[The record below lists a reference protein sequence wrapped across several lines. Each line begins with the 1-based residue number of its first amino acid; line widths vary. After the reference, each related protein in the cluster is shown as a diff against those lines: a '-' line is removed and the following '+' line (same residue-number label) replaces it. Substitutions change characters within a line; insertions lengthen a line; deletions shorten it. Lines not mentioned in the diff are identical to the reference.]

1 MVRAARTLMA
11 AEGSKQ
17 MKAVYDEAAALAA
30 KREEFVLATVVH
42 TRGSTPQKP
51 GATLLVRADG
61 STVGTLGG
69 GCVEGD
75 IWSAA
80 KEALRE
86 REAPSYKDYYLNEE
100 IAAQDGLVCGGSMFF
115 YIEPVLGPESF
126 SPLADE
132 IAGAYRGGPPLA
144 VATVVTSKNG
154 RAGNRLVVRA
164 DGSTDGSLGTAALDA
179 EATAAANAV
188 MHMGKSERI
197 ETAGGDEV
205 FVAGYTSP
213 MLLVLVGGGHVNLQV
228 AKIAEILGF
237 RVMVTDDRPEFA
249 NEERFKMAEA
259 VSVAPYE
266 RGLDAFPINRN
277 TAIVVGTR
285 GHNFDDSALE
295 AAVRT
300 DAAYVGLLG
309 SKRKTILIYEALL
322 KRGVSAER
330 LKAVHSPVGLDLG
343 GRTPEEIALSIMS
356 EIVAFWYGHDG
367 GTMKIEDAQVE
378 RISKKL
384 RGATAR

>member
-1 MVRAARTLMA
+1 
-11 AEGSKQ
+11 

-30 KREEFVLATVVH
+30 QRKEFVLATVVH

-51 GATLLVRADG
+51 GAALLVRDDG

-75 IWSAA
+75 IWFAA

-86 REAPSYKDYYLNEE
+86 REAPSYKDYYLNED
-100 IAAQDGLVCGGSMFF
+100 IAARDGLVCGGSMFF

-132 IAGAYRGGPPLA
+132 IAEAYRGGPPLA
-144 VATVVTSKNG
+144 VATVVSSKAG
-154 RAGNRLVVRA
+154 RSGNRLVVRS
-164 DGSTDGSLGTAALDA
+164 DGSTEGSLGTAALDTEAA
-179 EATAAANAV
+179 EAAKAV
-188 MHMGKSERI
+188 MDLGKSERI
-197 ETAGGDEV
+197 ETADGDEV

-213 MLLVLVGGGHVNLQV
+213 ALLVLVGGGHVNLQV
-228 AKIAEILGF
+228 AKIAELLGF

-249 NEERFKMAEA
+249 SQERFPMAEA
-259 VSVAPYE
+259 VSVTTYDK
-266 RGLDAFPINRN
+266 GLGAFPINKN

-285 GHNFDDSALE
+285 GHNFDDLALE

-309 SKRKTILIYEALL
+309 SKRKAILIYEALM
-322 KRGVSAER
+322 KRGITAER
-330 LKAVHSPVGLDLG
+330 LKQVHSPVGLDLG

-356 EIVAFWYGHDG
+356 EIVAFWYGHEG
-367 GTMKIEDAQVE
+367 GTMQIEVAQIE
-378 RISKKL
+378 RIAKKV
-384 RGATAR
+384 RGAAAR

>member
-1 MVRAARTLMA
+1 MVR
-11 AEGSKQ
+11 

-30 KREEFVLATVVH
+30 KHEEFVLATVVH
-42 TRGSTPQKP
+42 TQGSTPQKP
-51 GATLLVRADG
+51 GATLLVRGDG

-75 IWSAA
+75 IWFAA
-80 KEALRE
+80 QEALRE
-86 REAPSYKDYYLNEE
+86 RSAPSYKDYYLNEE
-100 IAAQDGLVCGGSMFF
+100 IAARDGLVCGGSMFF

-144 VATVVTSKNG
+144 VATVVRSEGG
-154 RAGNRLVVRA
+154 RSGNRLVVRA
-164 DGSTDGSLGTAALDA
+164 DGSADGSLGTAALDA
-179 EATAAANAV
+179 EAAEAAKAV

-213 MLLVLVGGGHVNLQV
+213 VLLVLVGGGHVNLQV
-228 AKIAEILGF
+228 AKIAELLGF
-237 RVMVTDDRPEFA
+237 RIIVTDDRPEFA
-249 NEERFKMAEA
+249 NEERFPMAEA
-259 VSVAPYE
+259 VSVAPYDK
-266 RGLDAFPINRN
+266 GLGALPINKN

-285 GHNFDDSALE
+285 GHNFDDLALE
-295 AAVRT
+295 AAVST
-300 DAAYVGLLG
+300 EAAYVGLLG
-309 SKRKTILIYEALL
+309 SKRKTILIYEALM
-322 KRGVSAER
+322 KRGVPAER
-330 LKAVHSPVGLDLG
+330 IKDVHAPAGLDLG

-378 RISKKL
+378 RIAKKV

>member
-1 MVRAARTLMA
+1 MVRAARTRMPA
-11 AEGSKQ
+11 GSSKQ

-75 IWSAA
+75 IWAAA

-164 DGSTDGSLGTAALDA
+164 DGSSDGSLGTAALDA

-249 NEERFKMAEA
+249 NEERFEMAEA
-259 VSVAPYE
+259 VSVAPYD

-322 KRGVSAER
+322 KRGISPER

-343 GRTPEEIALSIMS
+343 GRTPEEIGLSIMS

-384 RGATAR
+384 RGAAAR

>member
-1 MVRAARTLMA
+1 
-11 AEGSKQ
+11 
-17 MKAVYDEAAALAA
+17 MKAVYDEAAALAG

-51 GATLLVRADG
+51 GAALLVRADG

-75 IWSAA
+75 IWFAA

-86 REAPSYKDYYLNEE
+86 RTEPFTKDYYLNED
-100 IAAQDGLVCGGSMFF
+100 IAARDGLVCGGSMFF
-115 YIEPVLGPESF
+115 YIEPVLGPASF
-126 SPLADE
+126 SSLADE
-132 IAGAYRGGPPLA
+132 IAEAYRGGPPLA
-144 VATVVTSKNG
+144 VATVVSSKDG
-154 RAGNRLVVRA
+154 RTGNRLVVRA
-164 DGSTDGSLGTAALDA
+164 DGSAEGSLGGAALDA
-179 EATAAANAV
+179 EGTEAAKAV
-188 MHMGKSERI
+188 MHMGKTERI
-197 ETAGGDEV
+197 ETADGDEV

-213 MLLVLVGGGHVNLQV
+213 ALLVLVGGGHVNLQV
-228 AKIAEILGF
+228 AKIAELLGF

-249 NEERFKMAEA
+249 NQERFPMAEA

-266 RGLDAFPINRN
+266 AGLDAFPITKN

-285 GHNFDDSALE
+285 GHNFDDLALE

-322 KRGVSAER
+322 KRGVSEER
-330 LKAVHSPVGLDLG
+330 IKQVHSPVGLDLG

-356 EIVAFWYGHDG
+356 EIVAFWYDHPG
-367 GTMKIEDAQVE
+367 GTMKIEDAQID

-384 RGATAR
+384 RGAATR

>member
-1 MVRAARTLMA
+1 
-11 AEGSKQ
+11 

-75 IWSAA
+75 IWAAA

-132 IAGAYRGGPPLA
+132 IAEAYRGGPPLA

-154 RAGNRLVVRA
+154 RAGNRLVARA

-213 MLLVLVGGGHVNLQV
+213 MLLVLIGGGHVNLQV

-249 NEERFKMAEA
+249 NEERFGMAEA
-259 VSVAPYE
+259 VSVAPYDK
-266 RGLDAFPINRN
+266 GLDAFPINRN

-322 KRGVSAER
+322 KRGISPER

-343 GRTPEEIALSIMS
+343 GRTPEEIALSITS

-384 RGATAR
+384 RGAAAR